1 MALVAV
7 YPTNV
12 ALIEKAN
19 ASVDMDRCKGE
30 LKRMFTSVCMCPLYT
45 CKDACKYLPI
55 YISQSLYLHAALS
68 QRGIQATAQG
78 ILCMCVC
85 TCMYKYVWAC
95 EYRSNIQTVHGICY
109 MMVMSTHIQ
118 AHF

>member
-19 ASVDMDRCKGE
+19 ASVDMGRCKGE
-30 LKRMFTSVCMCPLYT
+30 LKCMFTSVCMCPLYT

-68 QRGIQATAQG
+68 ERDSSNCSGYI
-78 ILCMCVC
+78 MHVRV
-85 TCMYKYVWAC
+85 YV
-95 EYRSNIQTVHGICY
+95 YV
-109 MMVMSTHIQ
+109 
-118 AHF
+118 